1 MVFLPLLLPA
11 QMTRDQCVVL
21 FLFFPSLRSL
31 YFFFYLRKDG
41 PPFKKRCLYERQ
53 VILFFHV
60 IVLYSS
66 VERIF
71 FYFPSFFSSL
81 INVKHVAAA
90 RALAVAYFLNG
101 FISTTWK
108 KNPIHS
114 INSLHELA
122 TTMADRNRISRL
134 PSLERLFFWIFIGM
148 TLEERERYFLGYNL
162 PLLGG
167 SLNKNLLNK
176 MSCVLSPLFFFSF

>member
-1 MVFLPLLLPA
+1 M
-11 QMTRDQCVVL
+11 CCS
-21 FLFFPSLRSL
+21 FLFFFLSLRSL

-53 VILFFHV
+53 VILFSLFFHV

-101 FISTTWK
+101 FIST
-108 KNPIHS
+108 
-114 INSLHELA
+114 
-122 TTMADRNRISRL
+122 
-134 PSLERLFFWIFIGM
+134 SLERTPFTLLTHYTSWLQLWLIEIESLGSHRSSVCFF
-148 TLEERERYFLGYNL
+148 E
-162 PLLGG
+162 
-167 SLNKNLLNK
+167 
-176 MSCVLSPLFFFSF
+176 FSSE